1 MMYLDCYLAAG
12 YSSRITTAE
21 MPKELLPAI
30 NGYYPLGTQNGNN
43 TAKIWIG
50 SADSN
55 DGHIYLYNWSS
66 GYATGIIP
74 ILPKSME

>member
-12 YSSRITTAE
+12 YSTRTTTKQ
-21 MPKELLPAI
+21 MPNNLLPAI
-30 NGYYPLGTQNGNN
+30 EGYYPLGTQTGNN
-43 TAKIWIG
+43 MAKIWIG
-50 SADSN
+50 AAGGG
-55 DGHIYLYNWSS
+55 DGHIYFYNWSS